1 MLRFLTAGESHGK
14 ALVAILEGMVSGL
27 KLDKEKI
34 NQELA
39 RRQSGI
45 GRGGRMKIEHD
56 RVEIIS
62 GIRHNFTL
70 GSPIALLI
78 ANRDY
83 RIEDLPVL
91 HCPRPAHADL
101 AGCLKYGFSDTRN
114 VLERAS
120 ARETAARTAIGAVC
134 KIFLS
139 QFKVNIQSRVIS
151 IGGEFTKDAIKRK
164 IGQAIAAK
172 DTLGGIFEVRAYG
185 LPIGLGSYVH
195 YDRRLDY
202 RIGGAVMSIPA
213 IKAVE
218 FGLGLGYSDK
228 FGSLV
233 HDAIF
238 YDKKRGYYRKSN
250 NAGGL
255 EGGMTNGEPLI
266 VRAGM
271 KPISTLGNPLPSVN
285 ILTKKPA
292 RAAVERYDTCAVE
305 AAAVIAEA
313 VIAFELA
320 GAFLEKFG
328 GDSLG
333 EAKRNYVNYTK

>member
-34 NQELA
+34 DKELA

-62 GIRHNFTL
+62 GIRHNLTL

-78 ANRDY
+78 ANRDC
-83 RIEDLPVL
+83 RIEDLPAL

-101 AGCLKYGFSDTRN
+101 AGCLKYGFSDIRN

-139 QFKVNIQSRVIS
+139 QFKVSIQSRVIS
-151 IGGEFTKDAIKRK
+151 IGGEFTKDAIKKK
-164 IGQAIAAK
+164 IWQAITAK

-202 RIGGAVMSIPA
+202 RIGGSVMSIPA
-213 IKAVE
+213 VKSVE
-218 FGLGLGYSDK
+218 FGLGFGYSDK
-228 FGSLV
+228 FGSVV

-238 YDKKRGYYRKSN
+238 YDKKKGYYRKSN

-271 KPISTLGNPLPSVN
+271 KPISTLGKPLASVN

-320 GAFLEKFG
+320 AAFLEKFG

-333 EAKRNYVNYTK
+333 EAKRNYTGYTK